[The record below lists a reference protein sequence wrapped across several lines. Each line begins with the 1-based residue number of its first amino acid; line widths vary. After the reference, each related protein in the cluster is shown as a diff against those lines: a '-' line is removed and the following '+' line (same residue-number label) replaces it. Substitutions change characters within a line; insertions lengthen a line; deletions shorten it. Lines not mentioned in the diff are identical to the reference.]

1 MKISPFR
8 KDAAIVDK
16 LIIKPKESKS
26 YQGYTTFS
34 IRIKRELLE
43 QINAICISTK
53 RSRNEIVTILLEFA
67 LEHFDR

>member
-1 MKISPFR
+1 M
-8 KDAAIVDK
+8 DK
-16 LIIKPKESKS
+16 LIIKPKENKK
-26 YQGYTTFS
+26 YYGYSTFS

-67 LEHFDR
+67 LEHFDP